1 MIYGLRLSYVPK
13 GQKQSLFKYPTVKK
27 VGDIVEE
34 VDFL

>member
-13 GQKQSLFKYPTVKK
+13 GQKQALFKCPTVKK